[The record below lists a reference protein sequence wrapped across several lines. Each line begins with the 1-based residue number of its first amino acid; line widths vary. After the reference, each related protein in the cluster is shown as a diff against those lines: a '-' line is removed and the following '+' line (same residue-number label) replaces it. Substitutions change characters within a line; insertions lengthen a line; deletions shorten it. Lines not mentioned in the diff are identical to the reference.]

1 MNELNDVVHP
11 NDHTDVITYWI
22 INNYGNPTFSP
33 LDSIRSDGVFGQW
46 IDQDDEASVLAS
58 YKRLSNPD
66 GSTWGAL

>member
-33 LDSIRSDGVFGQW
+33 LDSIRSDGVFGQ
-46 IDQDDEASVLAS
+46 
-58 YKRLSNPD
+58 
-66 GSTWGAL
+66 